1 MLCFR
6 AAAIFNGHRLW
17 MFLFALSLTY
27 NIYRD
32 ATCHTAPRATT
43 ICPSCQTP
51 ICPSCQTPICPSCQT
66 PICPICPSCQR
77 DGNGLSAKSSQD
89 TLHATAS
96 LADST
101 AAPSSSCSSAPQKP
115 FSFGSSVTSVLLQVG
130 MWQNPITCDPPSCHV
145 IGFEPNLDHFSAPGY
160 VRGFRINR
168 AHFFQLHAGI
178 APQTSLLCPRL
189 YPIAQDC
196 TLHRL
201 QARATHFARSNR
213 DTICMATFHISVNMG
228 ESVR

>member
-43 ICPSCQTP
+43 

-145 IGFEPNLDHFSAPGY
+145 IGFEPNLEHFSAPGY

-168 AHFFQLHAGI
+168 VHFFSTA
-178 APQTSLLCPRL
+178 CR
-189 YPIAQDC
+189 Y
-196 TLHRL
+196 
-201 QARATHFARSNR
+201 RATNFFAVPAAVSN
-213 DTICMATFHISVNMG
+213 CPGLYVASPASSCNAFC
-228 ESVR
+228 EKQA